1 MLSLHKIW
9 VRLINRRFLEQITLP
24 QVAGIKPQRF
34 FSRQFRNPEKLRL
47 GNKFRIL
54 KLFVQDGIPDLNVP
68 VVVATTVPEVL
79 NYWIYM
85 IRHLDRAAQ
94 FLAVIHV

>member
-24 QVAGIKPQRF
+24 QVAGI
-34 FSRQFRNPEKLRL
+34 SRSVSFPGNFEIRRSSGSETSSGSLNCLFRME
-47 GNKFRIL
+47 F
-54 KLFVQDGIPDLNVP
+54 QTLNVP